1 MAAPS
6 ARHERSPLLPTE
18 FLQQDDIAEVEAAAA
33 VEISASEVAVA
44 APHLR
49 KGLRHALGTLA
60 FGALLVLGYLG
71 RGGSLR
77 MTPMGS
83 DGGRP
88 RQGFIAR
95 TSLAGN
101 GTDALIELDGMGLT
115 GKAHDDK
122 NRRNRKASFIV
133 LGDWGFDYNDHGN
146 VKPECQK
153 AVARKMLEK
162 FEELGDVKFII
173 NVGDSFYPNG
183 VRSKSDHQWERKW
196 RAVYAKKLRSVPWY
210 SVYGNH
216 DYHNDGCACASHHG
230 HCAQHNADI
239 HNHRYFFM
247 PNFSYSVHHPEYD
260 LEVLGLELNNFQYKG
275 YWDEDWNDW
284 VPHHFNDCKW
294 TRCPGHCRENAKQ
307 HAKEAFEL
315 FHHRRHHSP
324 ARNLL
329 VFSHYP
335 LNWFDEAP
343 HFIEGLRDQSK
354 RITYFGGHT
363 HDVNKKH
370 SHTIHPNVGWLVGGG
385 GGWSCDGGRQGFV
398 VGTINHRNEVHTHS
412 VLVPWWD
419 CCDW

>member
-247 PNFSYSVHHPEYD
+247 PNFSYSVHHPELD
-260 LEVLGLELNNFQYKG
+260 LEVVGLELNHYQ
-275 YWDEDWNDW
+275 DWISPDLA
-284 VPHHFNDCKW
+284 DCEY
-294 TRCPGHCRENAKQ
+294 TRCPMHCRKNA
-307 HAKEAFEL
+307 HRRALEAFEL

-324 ARNLL
+324 AKNLV

-335 LNWFDEAP
+335 TFHFKKGAP
-343 HFIEGLRDQSK
+343 HFLEGLKDHSK
-354 RITYFGGHT
+354 RITYFGGHH
-363 HDVNKKH
+363 HDVRK
-370 SHTIHPNVGWLVGGG
+370 STDTIHPNVEWVVGGG
-385 GGWSCDGGRQGFV
+385 GGWGCDGSMQGFV
-398 VGTINHRNEVHTHS
+398 VGEINDQNEVHTHS
-412 VLVPWWD
+412 VVVPEHH
-419 CCDW
+419 CCKM